1 MVEEEKHYEE
11 WRSDLAQ
18 QMKTWAYSY
27 SPQGGQDAASEERT
41 TRPPQLGL
49 WTCSYCREGG
59 HDLAFPL
66 ERRCSDAIHLHQPWR
81 QIRRGKTLDEMRKR
95 KMMRR
100 RKMVVKELGFFLKP
114 IRFIYKQ
121 TSMGL
126 CKLKVQVYLWA
137 FPFSPEQK
145 IQR

>member
-1 MVEEEKHYEE
+1 VAEEEKHYEE
-11 WRSDLAQ
+11 GHSDLAQ

-27 SPQGGQDAASEERT
+27 SPQGGQGAALEERT

-59 HDLAFPL
+59 HNLAFL
-66 ERRCSDAIHLHQPWR
+66 SERRCSDAIHLHRPWR
-81 QIRRGKTLDEMRKR
+81 QIQRGKTLDEMRKR

-100 RKMVVKELGFFLKP
+100 RKMVELGFFPKP
-114 IRFIYKQ
+114 IWFIYKQ
-121 TSMGL
+121 TLMGL

-137 FPFSPEQK
+137 FLFSPEQK
-145 IQR
+145 VQRQ